1 MRYQNRFK
9 SLVLAVGLL
18 TGMPQAQ
25 AYTQQTNENTKEIAK
40 YLLNLG
46 KYLGFDISNYCP
58 DGNCAN
64 PQNGTVPGTQPFQS
78 PQQNPQGGNAAVSS
92 QLLDKNGLFSRDFGL
107 VANML
112 GALLPTVST
121 GQNQENNHFKLID
134 ATDSNLSELANTL
147 QLYAN
152 KSFAGNSNN
161 QGGGFISDKIDQKPY
176 QTDPVNQAVLDILA
190 TPDLSYC
197 LDVDKKVLDGKR
209 CALNDS
215 ETVISQFQVMKNV
228 IGNLNLGVYPSVD
241 AFPSPNN
248 NAQVAPQLNSD
259 SLLGP
264 LLLGAGQNNGAP
276 GASGQQQGL
285 TASSALE
292 QALNFIRYAS
302 GAALPLSL
310 PAYKEYADTYAVAFE
325 DSKAPP
331 EKKITAQNQ
340 ILTYLTN
347 LRVYAAQTSVGISN
361 LYYILSKR
369 MKQDAGDGK
378 GAYSQALGEYNMAT
392 WRLSLPQMNTQGAGQ
407 GADAQQQQKNSSNW
421 INQINNA
428 SNATVQKEIAVLLA
442 EINYQ
447 MYLSR
452 MQQER
457 ILLTNSLILLQNAKN
472 NRPTASLKQTAV
484 VSGSEESLLNTLQR

>member
-1 MRYQNRFK
+1 MRYRNNLK
-9 SLVLAVGLL
+9 SFVLLAGLCASL
-18 TGMPQAQ
+18 GSTQAFAEQ
-25 AYTQQTNENTKEIAK
+25 GNESSREIAK

-58 DGNCAN
+58 DGNCSN
-64 PQNGTVPGTQPFQS
+64 
-78 PQQNPQGGNAAVSS
+78 QQDSVTSN
-92 QLLDKNGLFSRDFGL
+92 QLLDKNGLFSRDFSL

-112 GALLPTVST
+112 GAFLPTIST
-121 GQNQENNHFKLID
+121 GQNQGNNHFKLID

-152 KSFAGNSNN
+152 KSFAGSNNN
-161 QGGGFISDKIDQKPY
+161 QGSSFITDKINQKPY
-176 QTDPVNQAVLDILA
+176 QTDPVNQAVLDMLA
-190 TPDLSYC
+190 TPDVSYC
-197 LDVDKKVLDGKR
+197 LSTDKKVLDGKQ
-209 CALNDS
+209 CGLNDT
-215 ETVISQFQVMKNV
+215 ETVINQFQVMKNV

-241 AFPSPNN
+241 AYPSPNI
-248 NAQVAPQLNSD
+248 NAQIAPQLNSD

-264 LLLGAGQNNGAP
+264 LLLGGGQSS
-276 GASGQQQGL
+276 GASGNTGQQQGL
-285 TASSALE
+285 TANSALE

-302 GAALPLSL
+302 GAALPISL
-310 PAYKEYADTYAVAFE
+310 PSYKEYADTYALAFE
-325 DSKAPP
+325 SSKAPP
-331 EKKITAQNQ
+331 AQKLKAQNQ
-340 ILTYLTN
+340 ILTYLAN
-347 LRVYAAQTSVGISN
+347 LRVYAAQTSVGVSN

-392 WRLSLPQMNTQGAGQ
+392 WRLSLPQMNSQGGQ
-407 GADAQQQQKNSSNW
+407 ASDNRQQNKANW

-457 ILLTNSLILLQNAKN
+457 ILMTNTLILLQNAKN

-484 VSGSEESLLNTLQR
+484 VTGSEESLINTLQQGGN

>member
-1 MRYQNRFK
+1 MQYQGRLK
-9 SLVLAVGLL
+9 ALVLAAGLCISISN
-18 TGMPQAQ
+18 TQAL
-25 AYTQQTNENTKEIAK
+25 TQQGNEGSKEIAK

-58 DGNCAN
+58 DGNCSN
-64 PQNGTVPGTQPFQS
+64 PQDGGLSGVQPLQS
-78 PQQNPQGGNAAVSS
+78 GQGGVAGVSS
-92 QLLDKNGLFSRDFGL
+92 QLLDKNGLFSRDFSL

-112 GALLPTVST
+112 GALLPTMST
-121 GQNQENNHFKLID
+121 GQNQGNNQFKLID
-134 ATDSNLSELANTL
+134 ATDSNLSELASTL

-152 KSFAGNSNN
+152 KSFAGNNNN
-161 QGGGFISDKIDQKPY
+161 QGSSFITDKIDQKPY
-176 QTDPVNQAVLDILA
+176 QADPVNQAVLDILA

-197 LDVDKKVLDGKR
+197 LDTDKKILDGKR
-209 CALNDS
+209 CGLNDT

-228 IGNLNLGVYPSVD
+228 IGNLNLGVYPSVN
-241 AFPSPNN
+241 AFPSPNI
-248 NAQVAPQLNSD
+248 NAQIAPQLNSD

-264 LLLGAGQNNGAP
+264 LLLGGTQNSGAP
-276 GASGQQQGL
+276 SSSSQQQGL
-285 TASSALE
+285 TANSALE

-302 GAALPLSL
+302 GAALPVSL
-310 PAYKEYADTYAVAFE
+310 PSYKEYADTYAVAFE

-331 EKKITAQNQ
+331 QQKIKAQNQ

-347 LRVYAAQTSVGISN
+347 LRVYAAQTSVGVSN
-361 LYYILSKR
+361 LYYMLSKR

-392 WRLSLPQMNTQGAGQ
+392 WRLSLPQMNSQGGQ
-407 GADAQQQQKNSSNW
+407 GSSTSQDQNKANW
-421 INQINNA
+421 INQINSA

-457 ILLTNSLILLQNAKN
+457 ILMTNTLILLQNAKN

-484 VSGSEESLLNTLQR
+484 VTGSEESLINTLQQ